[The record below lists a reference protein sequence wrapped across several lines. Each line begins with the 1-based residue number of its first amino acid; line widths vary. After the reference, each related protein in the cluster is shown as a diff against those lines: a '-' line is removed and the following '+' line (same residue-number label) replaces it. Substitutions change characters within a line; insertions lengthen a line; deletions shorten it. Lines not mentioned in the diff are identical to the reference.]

1 MIRRHPIRS
10 REDRRTDNAGSW
22 PQLRRKPAGHAK
34 ADYPGAIAKQLMGIC
49 DRCCKRGRQI
59 AAVATT
65 NNMDSRTRSDAGLK
79 CQSNDDDQE
88 PPIVRFCGS
97 GSYNGSRATSKILP
111 LRRRLTYI
119 LFEWTRLSCIRIYES
134 SARAVSV
141 RLSDLKLTM
150 NQRAQGARPS
160 MSYRRP
166 LRAVPAN
173 LSRSIRNSL
182 ARVNP
187 IDGSS
192 RTIPPR
198 THQRPFETACDETA
212 LGAGTR

>member
-1 MIRRHPIRS
+1 LLPSPPQTTWIPGPAAMRASNANPTTMIKSPPSSDFAAQDRTTAPERRQKSYHYGADSPTFCLNGPGSAVSGFTKVQRVRS
-10 REDRRTDNAGSW
+10 
-22 PQLRRKPAGHAK
+22 
-34 ADYPGAIAKQLMGIC
+34 
-49 DRCCKRGRQI
+49 
-59 AAVATT
+59 
-65 NNMDSRTRSDAGLK
+65 
-79 CQSNDDDQE
+79 
-88 PPIVRFCGS
+88 
-97 GSYNGSRATSKILP
+97 
-111 LRRRLTYI
+111 
-119 LFEWTRLSCIRIYES
+119 
-134 SARAVSV
+134 SV

-150 NQRAQGARPS
+150 NQGAQGARPS